1 MKTLRQKLMLAGAL
15 GVASVGLF
23 GAAALGAFGP
33 DASASLVS
41 AIAPAAS
48 AVTGEDKTGDRLKQ
62 LLDGL
67 VQKGVITQQ
76 QEDAIVAAAKDST
89 AKHVRTAKVVRD
101 FLGES
106 AKYLGL
112 PQKDLV
118 AKLPGTSL
126 GKIADATPNKSK
138 AGLVTALSVAANDDI
153 TKALADKKITDDQA
167 KKLRDRLAA
176 EITTFVDRTWPTKP
190 ATALRTAVPN
200 VKAFLGDMLQ
210 TARAYLGGV
219 TLQDITAAMRSGKS
233 LGDIANDKGKSR
245 DGLVQALTTAA
256 NTRIDKAVADQK
268 LTAEQATTLK
278 TKVSGEIATFVDRK
292 SPAKTTTSNRTTTK
306 TP

>member
-1 MKTLRQKLMLAGAL
+1 MRQKLMLAGAL
-15 GVASVGLF
+15 SIGSIGLF

-33 DASASLVS
+33 DASTSVVS
-41 AIAPAAS
+41 AVAPAAS
-48 AVTGEDKTGDRLKQ
+48 AVMGEDKTGDKLKQ

-76 QEDAIVAAAKDST
+76 QEDAIVAAAKDAT
-89 AKHVRTAKVVRD
+89 TKQTRTAKVVRD

-112 PQKDLV
+112 AQKDLV

-126 GKIADATPNKSK
+126 GKIADGTPNKSK

-153 TKALADKKITDDQA
+153 TKALTDKKITDDQA
-167 KKLRDRLAA
+167 KKLRDGLAA

-190 ATALRTAVPN
+190 AAAPRAVVPN
-200 VKAFLGDMLQ
+200 VRAFLGDMLQ
-210 TARAYLGGV
+210 TARDYLGGI
-219 TLQDITAAMRSGKS
+219 TLQDITTAMRSGKS
-233 LGDIANDKGKSR
+233 LGDIANEKGKSR
-245 DGLVQALTTAA
+245 DGLVLALTTAA
-256 NTRIDKAVADQK
+256 NANIDKAVASNK
-268 LTAEQATTLK
+268 LTAEQAATFK
-278 TKVSGEIATFVDRK
+278 TKVAAEIATFVDRK
-292 SPAKTTTSNRTTTK
+292 APAKITTNRTTTK

>member
-1 MKTLRQKLMLAGAL
+1 MLAGAL

-33 DASASLVS
+33 NASADVVS
-41 AIAPAAS
+41 VIAPAAS
-48 AVTGEDKTGDRLKQ
+48 AVMGEDKTGDRLKQ

-89 AKHVRTAKVVRD
+89 AKQVRTAKVVRD

-112 PQKDLV
+112 AQKDLV

-126 GKIADATPNKSK
+126 AKIADGTPNKSK

-153 TKALADKKITDDQA
+153 TKALADKKITDDRA
-167 KKLRDRLAA
+167 KKLRDGLAA

-190 ATALRTAVPN
+190 ATAPRTAVPN

-210 TARAYLGGV
+210 TARDYLGGV
-219 TLQDITAAMRSGKS
+219 TLQEVMAAMRSGES
-233 LGDIANDKGKSR
+233 LGDIASDKGKSR
-245 DGLVQALTTAA
+245 DGLVQALMTAA
-256 NTRIDKAVADQK
+256 NTRIDRAVADQK

-278 TKVSGEIATFVDRK
+278 TKVAAEIATFVDRK